1 MINDIAFYPVENI
14 KLVVT
19 KTDIKYWQVHLINN
33 NSNTLKNTLVTSKGY
48 GESKGNKQKTSV
60 LRHYFEK
67 VPANGSVI
75 IESIT
80 DELFHLFNEYWISY
94 YIGNQ
99 IYDKKFLFVPESIKE
114 EHLVYIEELDL
125 TGVLHS

>member
-33 NSNTLKNTLVTSKGY
+33 NNNTLKNTLVTSKGY